1 MRVKKPL
8 KELLQKIM
16 VEIRKKDDYALFEE
30 PVDLEAFP
38 DYLDVI
44 GGEDNMMDM
53 GTMQAKVD
61 RNEYRNIEQIEADLR
76 TLASAAQKFN
86 PPGSVP
92 HKSAG
97 IILAHGLKHIERSR
111 PLVLTPPSSPRDSA
125 TPARATSVLSTRELT
140 AALEERKA
148 RDDVPPH
155 LYIPEEMLSFP
166 PNSVM
171 ARAVGWNL
179 NGGKRMYNKRI
190 SRAREKFGGK
200 WRNWTT
206 DGSRDIAEADDI
218 HLLFD
223 PWRVRTGEEWRKVPD
238 WQALRNETNWWEL
251 EMPPPPPQSAAQQ
264 APLPFNPGEPRLDK
278 VPLHDFVP
286 YDFGQY
292 PSISSEISFLRQ
304 RIPNLSEEEDILSEH
319 IRPVYPRLK
328 KGESAPPPNLVNIY
342 DGPLRRTAGD
352 WVREMATGGVIGEAY
367 IDSLNRFVK
376 GAMKEGAEKDLS
388 GEQDTKP
395 NLGSE
400 QLPLDEYVMTS
411 YHTPFLQTSTR
422 QTIHDTLGHL
432 SPLSARPDYILPLAK
447 AAYARVAL
455 RLLTGPSNP
464 MDIKPLLREEGDFM
478 YQGVGGKSGVNVGL
492 EWTGEELRRLVEK
505 MSVQKQYLAGKRKRE
520 EGNGVEGETKRIK
533 MEADSAAAITDKPS
547 LISESVTSHPPQPRD
562 AAVSEEPE
570 KINDEELKRL
580 RLELVALSKF
590 YPLPALKKM
599 SKEEAAKLLPVNV
612 RDRKSVV

>member
-1 MRVKKPL
+1 M
-8 KELLQKIM
+8 
-16 VEIRKKDDYALFEE
+16 
-30 PVDLEAFP
+30 
-38 DYLDVI
+38 
-44 GGEDNMMDM
+44 
-53 GTMQAKVD
+53 
-61 RNEYRNIEQIEADLR
+61 
-76 TLASAAQKFN
+76 
-86 PPGSVP
+86 PPY
-92 HKSAG
+92 
-97 IILAHGLKHIERSR
+97 
-111 PLVLTPPSSPRDSA
+111 
-125 TPARATSVLSTRELT
+125 
-140 AALEERKA
+140 
-148 RDDVPPH
+148 

-166 PNSVM
+166 PNSAM

-218 HLLFD
+218 HMLFD
-223 PWRVRTGEEWRKVPD
+223 PWRVRTGEEWKKVPD
-238 WQALRNETNWWEL
+238 WQALRNEANWWEL

-278 VPLHDFVP
+278 VPLHEFVP

-304 RIPNLSEEEDILSEH
+304 RLPNVSEEEDILSEH

-376 GAMKEGAEKDLS
+376 GAMKEGAEKDSS
-388 GEQDTKP
+388 GKEEQDSKP
-395 NLGSE
+395 KLGRDSD

-411 YHTPFLQTSTR
+411 YHAPFLQTVTR
-422 QTIHDTLGHL
+422 QTIHQTLGHL
-432 SPLSARPDYILPLAK
+432 SSVSSRPDVILPMAK

-455 RLLTGPSNP
+455 RLLTAPSKP

-492 EWTGEELRRLVEK
+492 EWTGEELSRLVEK
-505 MSVQKQYLAGKRKRE
+505 MRVQKEYLAGKRKRE
-520 EGNGVEGETKRIK
+520 EGNQVEGETKRIK
-533 MEADSAAAITDKPS
+533 AEDAEETDSAAITDKPS
-547 LISESVTSHPPQPRD
+547 LVSESVITPHTTQPRDD
-562 AAVSEEPE
+562 AAVSGEPE
-570 KINDEELKRL
+570 KISDEELKRL

-612 RDRKSVV
+612 RGLMCRP

>member
-1 MRVKKPL
+1 M
-8 KELLQKIM
+8 
-16 VEIRKKDDYALFEE
+16 
-30 PVDLEAFP
+30 
-38 DYLDVI
+38 
-44 GGEDNMMDM
+44 
-53 GTMQAKVD
+53 
-61 RNEYRNIEQIEADLR
+61 
-76 TLASAAQKFN
+76 
-86 PPGSVP
+86 PPN
-92 HKSAG
+92 
-97 IILAHGLKHIERSR
+97 
-111 PLVLTPPSSPRDSA
+111 
-125 TPARATSVLSTRELT
+125 
-140 AALEERKA
+140 
-148 RDDVPPH
+148 

-166 PNSVM
+166 PNSAM

-218 HLLFD
+218 HMLFD
-223 PWRVRTGEEWRKVPD
+223 PWRVRTGEEWKKVPD
-238 WQALRNETNWWEL
+238 WQALRNEANWWEL

-278 VPLHDFVP
+278 VPLHEFAP

-304 RIPNLSEEEDILSEH
+304 RIPNVSEEEDILSEH

-328 KGESAPPPNLVNIY
+328 KGESAPPPNLINIY

-376 GAMKEGAEKDLS
+376 GAMKEGAEKNLP
-388 GEQDTKP
+388 GNEEQDSKP
-395 NLGSE
+395 KLGRDSD

-411 YHTPFLQTSTR
+411 YHAPLLQTVTR
-422 QTIHDTLGHL
+422 QTIHKMLGHL
-432 SPLSARPDYILPLAK
+432 SSASSRPDVIRPMAK
-447 AAYARVAL
+447 AAYAHVAL
-455 RLLTGPSNP
+455 RLLTAPSNP

-492 EWTGEELRRLVEK
+492 EWTGGELSRLVEK
-505 MSVQKQYLAGKRKRE
+505 MRVQKEYVAGKRKRE
-520 EGNGVEGETKRIK
+520 EGNQVEGETKRIK
-533 MEADSAAAITDKPS
+533 AEEAEETDSTVITDKPS
-547 LISESVTSHPPQPRD
+547 LVSESVTIPHTTQSRDD
-562 AAVSEEPE
+562 AALSGEPE
-570 KINDEELKRL
+570 KISDEELKRL

-599 SKEEAAKLLPVNV
+599 SKEEAARLLPVNV
-612 RDRKSVV
+612 RGLMCRP

>member
-1 MRVKKPL
+1 MLPAPPYGWLTSK
-8 KELLQKIM
+8 
-16 VEIRKKDDYALFEE
+16 
-30 PVDLEAFP
+30 LE
-38 DYLDVI
+38 
-44 GGEDNMMDM
+44 
-53 GTMQAKVD
+53 Q
-61 RNEYRNIEQIEADLR
+61 ADLR

-111 PLVLTPPSSPRDSA
+111 PLVLTPPSTPRDSA
-125 TPARATSVLSTRELT
+125 TPARATSVISTRELT
-140 AALEERKA
+140 AALEDRKA
-148 RDDVPPH
+148 RDDVPPN
-155 LYIPEEMLSFP
+155 LYIPEEMLCFP
-166 PNSVM
+166 PNSAM

-179 NGGKRMYNKRI
+179 NGGKRMYNKRT

-200 WRNWTT
+200 WRNWMT
-206 DGSRDIAEADDI
+206 DGSRDIAEVDDI

-238 WQALRNETNWWEL
+238 WQALRNEANWWEL

-304 RIPNLSEEEDILSEH
+304 RIPNLTEEEDILSEH

-328 KGESAPPPNLVNIY
+328 KGELAPPPNLINIY

-367 IDSLNRFVK
+367 LDSLNRFVK
-376 GAMKEGAEKDLS
+376 GAMKEGADKDLS

-395 NLGSE
+395 KLGSD

-411 YHTPFLQTSTR
+411 YHTPFLQTPTR
-422 QTIHDTLGHL
+422 QTIHTTLDHL
-432 SPLSARPDYILPLAK
+432 SPLSPRPDNILPLAK

-492 EWTGEELRRLVEK
+492 EWTGGELSRLIEK
-505 MSVQKQYLAGKRKRE
+505 MNVRKQYLAGKRKRE
-520 EGNGVEGETKRIK
+520 EGNEVEGEIKRIK
-533 MEADSAAAITDKPS
+533 MEADSAVITDKPS
-547 LISESVTSHPPQPRD
+547 LVSESVTSHAPQPGD

-570 KINDEELKRL
+570 KISDEELKRL

-612 RDRKSVV
+612 RGLMCRP